1 MKQVEL
7 TGIKQF
13 EEKEVE
19 RPKPAADQALIKVEA
34 VGICGSDI
42 HAVHGKHPFM
52 SFPIVLGHEAT
63 GEVVGTGKD
72 VTSVAVGDRVIYRPQ
87 KICGECLQCRT
98 GHYNICD
105 RLEVLGCQDTGA
117 SSEYYAVDAD
127 LLYRLP
133 DGLGYAEGT
142 LIEPLAVGV
151 HAVRR
156 GCAELSG
163 KKVLVIG
170 AGTIGN
176 LVAQSAKGMGVGA
189 VMITDVSEYK
199 LDMAK
204 ACGIDYP
211 VNVSKKDLK
220 DEMTKAFGPD
230 GADVVF
236 ECSANEHALNEVLNI
251 ARKGI
256 TIVIVAVYGGKAS
269 VEMANVQDRE
279 YSLVG
284 TLMYLHEDY
293 VEAIRLAEEKKV
305 NLEKL
310 ISKRFDLTE
319 TAQAYQYIDDHKND
333 VQKVVLNVSHPS

>member
-7 TGIKQF
+7 TGIKEF
-13 EEKEVE
+13 REKKVE
-19 RPKPAADQALIKVEA
+19 KPMPAAHEALIRVEA

-42 HAVHGKHPFM
+42 HAVHGTHPCM
-52 SFPIVLGHEAT
+52 SFPIVLGHEAP
-63 GEVVGTGKD
+63 GEVVETGKD
-72 VTSVAVGDRVIYRPQ
+72 VSGVAVGDRVIYRPQ

-98 GHYNICD
+98 GKYNICNH
-105 RLEVLGCQDTGA
+105 LEVLGCQDTGA
-117 SSEYYAVDAD
+117 SSEYYAVDAG

-133 DGLGYAEGT
+133 DNLGYAAGT
-142 LIEPLAVGV
+142 LVEPLAVGV
-151 HAVRR
+151 HAVKR
-156 GCAELSG
+156 GCADVSG

-176 LVAQSAKGMGVGA
+176 LVAQSAKGMGAAA

-199 LDMAK
+199 LNMAK
-204 ACGIDYP
+204 ECGIDYP
-211 VNVSKKDLK
+211 VNVGEKNLRE
-220 DEMTKAFGPD
+220 EMLQKFGPD

-236 ECSANEHALNEVLNI
+236 ECSANENALNEVLDI

-256 TIVIVAVYGGKAS
+256 TIVIVAVYGGKAN

-293 VEAIRLAEEKKV
+293 ADALRLAGEKKV
-305 NLEKL
+305 NLDAL
-310 ISKRFDLTE
+310 ISKQFDLLE
-319 TAQAYQYIDDHKND
+319 TAEAYQYIDDHKND
-333 VQKVVLNVSHPS
+333 VQKVILNVSHSS